1 MFLPLPM
8 DLLFEEKK
16 IYGSEA
22 WRNSRLGSTGTR
34 RRGGLPYESM
44 AVLTKADKWWT
55 ETKIQRLQSSM
66 GIGTRTGIRGS
77 KCSAQYLFWRGHR
90 RRPPP
95 PSSRPSPRPSV
106 PSLPLFS
113 LSRAEGC
120 LWQGWWARCAA
131 AIYRGGER
139 CTWPAFHCTF
149 ILLMQ
154 GCPHETLRVLGRAQ

>member
-16 IYGSEA
+16 IYWSEA

-95 PSSRPSPRPSV
+95 PSSRPSPRPS
-106 PSLPLFS
+106 FS
-113 LSRAEGC
+113 LLLC
-120 LWQGWWARCAA
+120 LILFCRSLLSLELKAVSGRDDGLGARPLYIEVASVA
-131 AIYRGGER
+131 PDQPF
-139 CTWPAFHCTF
+139 TVHSFF
-149 ILLMQ
+149 
-154 GCPHETLRVLGRAQ
+154 